1 MTDDQLAK
9 MFRYLSLT
17 TLCDAT
23 FVVFLVSWLITRQF
37 GLVFII
43 QVIHRNHHVITAG
56 WNPDAGSYYSPR
68 TINIFLVALSLLLC
82 LTTVWFYMACM
93 VAVRVLRGLGAEDS
107 RSDEEDEGS
116 PLEDV
121 PEIHT
126 SQMGESDGKGVV
138 GDGGLKKRR

>member
-1 MTDDQLAK
+1 

-43 QVIHRNHHVITAG
+43 HVIHSNHHVITAG

-68 TINIFLVALSLLLC
+68 IINTFLVALSLLLC

-107 RSDEEDEGS
+107 KRMRGVRWRMFLRSILVRWARVRVRVSWG
-116 PLEDV
+116 
-121 PEIHT
+121 
-126 SQMGESDGKGVV
+126 MV
-138 GDGGLKKRR
+138 G

>member
-1 MTDDQLAK
+1 

-23 FVVFLVSWLITRQF
+23 FVIFLVSWLITRQF
-37 GLVFII
+37 GLVFVI
-43 QVIHRNHHVITAG
+43 QSIYRHSHLITSG
-56 WNPDAGSYYSPR
+56 WNPDAGSYHSER
-68 TINIFLVALSLLLC
+68 TIHVFLIALSLLLC

-107 RSDEEDEGS
+107 RSDDEDEAS

-126 SQMGESDGKGVV
+126 SQMGEGEGVKEVV
-138 GDGGLKKRR
+138 GNGGLKKRR

>member
-1 MTDDQLAK
+1 

-23 FVVFLVSWLITRQF
+23 FVIFLVSWLVTRQI

-43 QVIHRNHHVITAG
+43 QLIYRNYHMIPVG
-56 WNPDAGSYYSPR
+56 WNPEAGEFYTER
-68 TINIFLVALSLLLC
+68 TIQIFLVALSLLLC

-126 SQMGESDGKGVV
+126 SQMGESEGKGDKGVG
-138 GDGGLKKRR
+138 GDGGLQKRR

>member
-1 MTDDQLAK
+1 
-9 MFRYLSLT
+9 
-17 TLCDAT
+17 
-23 FVVFLVSWLITRQF
+23 
-37 GLVFII
+37 
-43 QVIHRNHHVITAG
+43 
-56 WNPDAGSYYSPR
+56 
-68 TINIFLVALSLLLC
+68 
-82 LTTVWFYMACM
+82 MACM

-126 SQMGESDGKGVV
+126 SQMGESEGKVV